1 MRTGNKL
8 NLNRVQTSIRTQVAS
23 TEIYARAM
31 CRPGRREPVIVLIH
45 GLGVSSRYMVP
56 VAQRLFPSFDV
67 YAPDLPGFGK
77 SGKPDH
83 VFDISELAAT
93 LVTWMDRLDL
103 TRVVALGNSFGCQVI
118 AEMATLHP
126 RRLERS
132 ILVGPTTDPHART
145 TPNQAGR
152 LLRDIPWEPLS
163 LLPLNLRDYVACG
176 PARLW
181 QTYRHALAD
190 PIEDKL
196 PHMNLP
202 TLVVRGDHDPIVS
215 QRWAEE
221 AAALLPLGSLEV
233 VPGAGHAVNY
243 NSPAPLSALV
253 TAFVAGAG
261 DPERP
266 LPPP

>member
-1 MRTGNKL
+1 MRTGTVNS
-8 NLNRVQTSIRTQVAS
+8 NRVQTSIRTRVAS
-23 TEIYARAM
+23 IEIYARAM
-31 CRPGRREPVIVLIH
+31 RGPEARGPVIVLIH

-56 VAQRLFPSFDV
+56 IAGRLFPSFDV
-67 YAPDLPGFGK
+67 YAPDLPGFGR

-83 VFDISELAAT
+83 VFEITELAAT
-93 LVTWMDRLDL
+93 LVSWMDDLDL

-118 AEMATLHP
+118 AEIATLHP

-145 TPNQAGR
+145 TPRQAGR
-152 LLRDIPWEPLS
+152 LLRDIPWEPPS

-196 PHMNLP
+196 PHMGLP
-202 TLVVRGDHDPIVS
+202 TLVVRGERDPIVS

-221 AAALLPLGSLEV
+221 AAALLPLGRLEV
-233 VPGAGHAVNY
+233 VSGAGHAVNY
-243 NSPAPLSALV
+243 NSPAQLSALV
-253 TAFVAGAG
+253 AAFVTSEAG
-261 DPERP
+261 DPGRP
-266 LPPP
+266 LRFP